1 MDENNWMAKRFE
13 EIPHPT
19 FVARVIKN
27 CDCLAGRGVFPSLGW
42 CAASDFPA
50 DPARLLAG
58 GRMHAHRMIQ
68 CEFWWSRPSCLT
80 LGHERGIARRMHGS
94 LSETDDAVQEAWLR
108 FSRLIPA
115 ESRTLVLLPAIT
127 VTYFGS

>member
-13 EIPHPT
+13 ENRTH
-19 FVARVIKN
+19 
-27 CDCLAGRGVFPSLGW
+27 LAEV
-42 CAASDFPA
+42 
-50 DPARLLAG
+50 
-58 GRMHAHRMIQ
+58 
-68 CEFWWSRPSCLT
+68 
-80 LGHERGIARRMHGS
+80 ARRMHGS